1 MKRESLTVEKRTIQG
16 KAVKKLRRE
25 GILPANIFGK
35 QFESTAV
42 QLPLKEFNEVYDK
55 VGETGLVD
63 LCVMN

>member
-42 QLPLKEFNEVYDK
+42 QHPHDVEDRV
-55 VGETGLVD
+55 LV
-63 LCVMN
+63 LCL